1 LQALEA
7 STDFSMADNFQ
18 RIGSIS
24 NAHVGRDFEAAAKS
38 ILAAAGIAVEENH
51 PVQVGV
57 GDRKKLHSF
66 DLGSDD
72 PPVIVEC
79 KSHRWTS
86 GDNVPSAKVT
96 VWNEAMYYFH
106 CAPRHYRK
114 VFFVL
119 RDMRK
124 RNGET
129 LASYYLRTYGHLVP
143 DDVEIWE
150 LDQDTG
156 ECEIVHA
163 SNN

>member
-1 LQALEA
+1 
-7 STDFSMADNFQ
+7 MVRNFQ

-38 ILAAAGIAVEENH
+38 ILSAAGIEVEENH
-51 PVQVGV
+51 PVEVGV
-57 GDRKKLHSF
+57 GQMKKLHAF
-66 DLGSDD
+66 DLGSDA
-72 PPVIVEC
+72 PPVLVEC

-96 VWNEAMYYFH
+96 VWNEAMYYFC
-106 CAPRHYRK
+106 CAPSHYRK

-119 RDMRK
+119 RDTRR

-129 LASYYLRTYGHLVP
+129 LASYYMRTYGHLIP

-150 LDQDTG
+150 LDQETG
-156 ECEIVHA
+156 QCEVVRS